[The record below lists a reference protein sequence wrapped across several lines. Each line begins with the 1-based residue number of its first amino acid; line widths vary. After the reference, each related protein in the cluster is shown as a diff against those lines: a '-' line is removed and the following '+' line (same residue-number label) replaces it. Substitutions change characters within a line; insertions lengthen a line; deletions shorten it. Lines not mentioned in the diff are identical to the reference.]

1 MKRVLFWV
9 ENGELN
15 KNGLHLFESYE
26 EVIAYEMNDKGRPIR
41 EIGRIKLK

>member
-1 MKRVLFWV
+1 MKKNLFWI

-15 KNGLHLFESYE
+15 KQGLDLDNYE